1 MSKTLEIEFEGKT
14 YRVTYSVDKGL
25 ITVRVVFGSKST
37 QVGNSPPE
45 LLAQIMGRE
54 LLSEAKGRGQL

>member
-1 MSKTLEIEFEGKT
+1 MSKALEIEFEGKT

-25 ITVRVVFGSKST
+25 ITVRTVFGSKAT
-37 QVGNSPPE
+37 QVGGSPPG

-54 LLSEAKGRGQL
+54 LLSEANGRGQL